1 MLLRHNADH
10 ISLGVVAKH
19 QVVLPLDAY
28 RASQRH
34 ARHIA
39 AELGMDDWESSLA
52 AYWSIETRLR
62 QWQRLLEKIGPHY
75 VDAARIIEIGSGL
88 GLFTLVGRLLK
99 YTIVGIEPSSD
110 RYEASLRVARRVFA
124 DNGIGNSL
132 IQASSEALPLPS
144 ASVDIVTSFQTLEHV
159 ANLAQTLGEMRRVLR
174 PGGVLFAQV
183 PNYAS
188 WYEAHYGVL
197 VPLWL
202 GKDSAK
208 RLVRLYGRPCRFLNH
223 LQWLTPST
231 LRAMLHAA
239 GFSRVNVRKAINPP
253 LPASERNTSTQ
264 LPFRFRR
271 GRVVRPLAYG
281 LAMATEKLGISGDTY
296 PQLEIWAE
304 A

>member
-1 MLLRHNADH
+1 MLLRHNVDH
-10 ISLGVVAKH
+10 ISLGIVAKH

-62 QWQRLLEKIGPHY
+62 QWQRLVNKIGPHH
-75 VDAARIIEIGSGL
+75 VNSACIIEIGSGL

-99 YTIVGIEPSSD
+99 YNIVGIEPSSD
-110 RYEASLRVARRVFA
+110 RYEASLRVAPKVFA
-124 DNGIGNSL
+124 HNGVEDSL

-144 ASVDIVTSFQTLEHV
+144 ARVDIITSFQALEHV
-159 ANLAQTLGEMRRVLR
+159 ANLAQTLGEMRRVLK

-188 WYEAHYGVL
+188 WYEAHYGL
-197 VPLWL
+197 FMPLWL
-202 GKDSAK
+202 GKRWAK
-208 RLVRLYGRPCRFLNH
+208 RLVPLYGRPSRFLNH

-231 LRAMLHAA
+231 LRTMLYAA
-239 GFSRVNVRKAINPP
+239 GFSRVNVHKAINPP
-253 LPASERNTSTQ
+253 LTSRERDASTR

-271 GRVVRPLAYG
+271 GRVSRPFAYG
-281 LAMATEKLGISGDTY
+281 LAMATEVLGISGDTY